1 MENDNFGSIAY
12 AHAGKALAYFEFDRK
27 VRKINGQLGGPL
39 TYEGRRRKSRKPT
52 AIVERR
58 TKEDYIALFAAF
70 IAQDRFNG
78 SSNDYGDLFDK
89 GGSSYDEARNAYLKL
104 QYIRAK
110 RLLNQERTW
119 EAIQAIAKE
128 LQEKDELSGQD
139 AYWIWYNIRHEDGG
153 LEVLFGPKV
162 NS

>member
-1 MENDNFGSIAY
+1 MENDNSGSIAY
-12 AHAGKALAYFEFDRK
+12 AHAGKAVAYFEFDRRI
-27 VRKINGQLGGPL
+27 RKINGQLGGPL
-39 TYEGRRRKSRKPT
+39 TYEGRRRKSGKPT

-78 SSNDYGDLFDK
+78 FAHDYGDLFDN
-89 GGSSYDEARNAYLKL
+89 SSSDEARNAYLKL

-110 RLLNQERTW
+110 RIISQERTW

-128 LQEKDELSGQD
+128 LQEKGELSGQD
-139 AYWIWYNIRHEDGG
+139 AYWIWYNIRHNDGG